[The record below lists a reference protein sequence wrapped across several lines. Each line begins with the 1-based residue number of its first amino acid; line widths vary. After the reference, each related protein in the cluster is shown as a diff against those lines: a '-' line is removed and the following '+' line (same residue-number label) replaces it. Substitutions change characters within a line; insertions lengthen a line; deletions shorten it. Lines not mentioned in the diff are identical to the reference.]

1 MIRFLWKGLIRDRS
15 RSLFPMLIV
24 MAGASLTVLLYCW
37 IGGVQ
42 NDMIWSYAAFQSGHV
57 KIMTRA
63 YAKQVDQLPNDLA
76 LMGVDTLMQTL
87 QKDDPQMIWLPR
99 IRFGGLLDIP
109 DENKETKSQAPV
121 MGLGVRLLDQK
132 SPELEILNLKSAL
145 VSGRLPEKHGDILIT
160 DVLAKQLKI
169 SLGQEATLIGSTM
182 YGAMA
187 MMNFKIVGTI
197 HFGMMAMD
205 RGAMIADIQ
214 DVQAALNMD
223 NAASEI
229 VGFFADHIYTDKIA
243 LKEAAQFNAM
253 YSMDIDEFV
262 PKMIALSQQNGLGDM
277 LDMTK
282 TASTF
287 MITIFVFVM
296 SLVLWNTG
304 LMGSIRRYGEIGV
317 RLAMGEYKGHVYRSL
332 IYESLM
338 IGFVGA
344 IAGTALGLAASYYL
358 QFHGV
363 NLGGL
368 MKNSTL
374 LVSEVMRA
382 RVTPASYFIAF
393 LPGFFAPLL
402 GTSIS
407 GIGIYKRQT
416 SQLFKELEV

>member
-1 MIRFLWKGLIRDRS
+1 MMHFLWKGLIRDRS

-24 MAGASLTVLLYCW
+24 MAGAFLTVLLYCW

-42 NDMIWSYAAFQSGHV
+42 NDMIWSSAAFQTGHV
-57 KIMTRA
+57 KITTRA
-63 YAKQVDQLPNDLA
+63 YAKQMDQLPNDLA

-87 QKDDPQMIWLPR
+87 QKSDPHMVWLPR

-121 MGLGVRLLDQK
+121 MGLGVRLLDPK
-132 SPELEILNLKSAL
+132 SPERTILNLQSAL
-145 VSGRLPEKHGDILIT
+145 VRGRLPRRPGE
-160 DVLAKQLKI
+160 VLMSEMLANQLKI
-169 SLGQEATLIGSTM
+169 NLGQQATLISSTM
-182 YGAMA
+182 FGSMTMA
-187 MMNFKIVGTI
+187 NFTIVGMI
-197 HFGMMAMD
+197 RFGVAAMD
-205 RGAMIADIQ
+205 RGAIIADIH
-214 DVQAALNMD
+214 DVQAALDME
-223 NAASEI
+223 NAAGEI
-229 VGFFADHIYTDKIA
+229 VGFFPDHVYKDEIA
-243 LKEAAQFNAM
+243 LNEQAVFNGK
-253 YSMDIDEFV
+253 YSNENDEFS
-262 PKMIALSQQNGLGDM
+262 PKMVALSQQNGLGEILNM
-277 LDMTK
+277 SK

-344 IAGTALGLAASYYL
+344 IAGTILGLAASYYL
-358 QFHGV
+358 QVHGV
-363 NLGGL
+363 NFAGL

-374 LVSEVMRA
+374 MISAVMRA
-382 RVTPASYFIAF
+382 RVTTTSYFIGL

>member
-24 MAGASLTVLLYCW
+24 VAGAFLTVLLYCW

-42 NDMIWSYAAFQSGHV
+42 NDMIWSSAAFQTGHV

-63 YAKQVDQLPNDLA
+63 YAQQMDQLPNDLA

-87 QKDDPQMIWLPR
+87 QKDDPRMVWLPR

-109 DENKETKSQAPV
+109 DKNKETKSQAPV
-121 MGLGVRLLDQK
+121 IGLGVRLLDPK
-132 SPELEILNLKSAL
+132 SPEREILNLKSAL
-145 VSGRLPEKHGDILIT
+145 VRGRLPHQAGEILMSEM
-160 DVLAKQLKI
+160 LANQLKI
-169 SLGQEATLIGSTM
+169 NLGQQATLISSTM
-182 YGAMA
+182 FGSMTMA
-187 MMNFKIVGTI
+187 NFTVVGMI
-197 HFGMMAMD
+197 RFGIAAMD
-205 RGAMIADIQ
+205 RGAIIADIQ
-214 DVQAALNMD
+214 DVQTALDMK
-223 NAASEI
+223 NATSEI
-229 VGFFADHIYTDKIA
+229 VGFFPDHIYKDEMA
-243 LKEAAQFNAM
+243 LDEQAAFNAK
-253 YSMDIDEFV
+253 YSKENNEFS
-262 PKMIALSQQNGLGDM
+262 PQMIALSQQNGLGEI
-277 LDMTK
+277 LDMSK

-304 LMGSIRRYGEIGV
+304 LMGSIRRYGEMGV

-332 IYESLM
+332 LFESLM

-344 IAGTALGLAASYYL
+344 IAGTILGLAASYYL
-358 QFHGV
+358 QIHGV
-363 NLGGL
+363 NFGGL

-374 LVSEVMRA
+374 MISEVMRA
-382 RVTPASYFIAF
+382 RVTTTSYFIGF